1 MAVDVMWRLRS
12 FRPLD
17 EYRYIGLGG
26 YEFIDFDLV
35 HRALGVNVM
44 TSIEDAK
51 SDERFIFNRPFPDI
65 TIELGTTN
73 DRLEDVALGEPAIVW
88 MDYCAPVRQ
97 DVLQDVLLIG
107 ERMAAGNLVLVTV
120 NAKPK
125 AEEDERLADLEAR
138 VGAERIPMEVTD
150 DKDLDGAGMS
160 DAQREI
166 LARELDAGLRKRNDS
181 TGFRQLVDIQYRD
194 TTRMQTWGGVFV
206 DPDREDAFQAAE
218 FRSLSQVRTEGE
230 KALVIN
236 VPILTAREVLKLEYE
251 MERGKSP
258 PELGWLKASEERS
271 FADLHRWYPRVPAPM

>member
-1 MAVDVMWRLRS
+1 MAVDVMRRLSS

-51 SDERFIFNRPFPDI
+51 SDKRFIFNRPFADI

-73 DRLEDVALGEPAIVW
+73 DRLQDVAIGEPSIVW

-97 DVLQDVLLIG
+97 DVLQDVLLLG
-107 ERMAAGNLVLVTV
+107 QRMAAGNLLLITV

-125 AEEDERLADLEAR
+125 EEEDERLADLEAR
-138 VGAERIPMEVTD
+138 VGDERIPMGVTD
-150 DKDLDGAGMS
+150 DKDLDGAGMAN
-160 DAQREI
+160 AQRQI
-166 LARELDAGLRKRNDS
+166 LAGELDAALRKRNDS
-181 TGFRQLVDIQYRD
+181 TEFRQLFDIQYRD
-194 TTRMQTWGGVFV
+194 TTRMQTWGGLFI
-206 DPDREDAFQAAE
+206 DPDREPAFQAAD
-218 FRSLSQVRTEGE
+218 FKSLSQVRTEGE
-230 KALVIN
+230 EALVIN

-251 MERGKSP
+251 MEHGKSP
-258 PELGWLKASEERS
+258 PELDWLKASEERS